1 MPDTIFNEK
10 SLRALAQ
17 INSNITQD
25 EIAKRRSLLL
35 KACLEATQYEEG
47 INGSLV
53 RNLTKNPRLDLAIDF
68 LCKHDEDFFR
78 DLAEVRKQK
87 GDDTYERAFKNLN
100 GHFEK
105 NREAFT
111 NGMIDG
117 YQRSFDVDFASNALS
132 EIVTE
137 KSIFRRVAEESLILN
152 YITIRQSPKKEG
164 AKFPINTHTAKA
176 GYVAANANL
185 TDLTSTI
192 EGDNGSITVK
202 PTKFGARI
210 TPIEFSFNEAL
221 DAVMVS
227 DIIDSLTTAAS
238 YGLRDGIYVGT
249 GTAPAPTGLATNA
262 TTVAFNGDVSQ
273 TLVKMLATV
282 GNLSKGGRGFGNM
295 FAVTNTA
302 GMATLLGE
310 KLVSQSYFNS
320 ILGTNG
326 VVKWL
331 GILDVIIDDVIETSG
346 STPNVSA
353 PLYLGVR
360 GDYAHVVGAPLKVD
374 IDNFGNFDSGGSK
387 ARIIGLNNGKPRN
400 NNSFAKTTIPSIY

>member
-1 MPDTIFNEK
+1 MSDTIFNEK
-10 SLRALAQ
+10 SLRALSH
-17 INSNITQD
+17 INSNIAQD
-25 EIAKRRSLLL
+25 DIARRRSLLF
-35 KACLEATQYEEG
+35 KACLEATQYEVG
-47 INGSLV
+47 LNDTLV
-53 RNLTKNPRLDLAIDF
+53 RNMNKNPRLDLAIDF
-68 LCKHDEDFFR
+68 ICKHDEDFFR

-100 GHFEK
+100 GHFEQ
-105 NREAFT
+105 NREAIT
-111 NGMIDG
+111 RGMIDG

-132 EIVTE
+132 EIITE

-152 YITIRQSPKKEG
+152 YVTVRSTNKEG
-164 AKFPINTHTAKA
+164 VKFPINTHTAKA

-192 EGDNGSITVK
+192 EGDNGSITIK

-210 TPIEFSFNEAL
+210 TPIEFSFNNSL
-221 DAVMVS
+221 DAVLVS
-227 DIIDSLTTAAS
+227 DVIDTLTTAAS
-238 YGLRDGIYVGT
+238 YGIRDGIYNGT
-249 GTAPAPTGLATNA
+249 GTAPAPLGFFTNA
-262 TTVAFNGDVSQ
+262 TTVGFNGDVSQ

-282 GNLSKGGRGFGNM
+282 GNLSKGGKGFGNM

-326 VVKWL
+326 VYKWL
-331 GILDVIIDDVIETSG
+331 GILDIIIDDVIETSG
-346 STPNVSA
+346 STPNVST
-353 PLYLGVR
+353 PLGLGVR
-360 GDYAHVVGAPLKVD
+360 GDYAHVVGASLKID

-387 ARIIGLNNGKPRN
+387 ARILGLNNGKPRN